1 MAEVYILVCEEAG
14 NSYNGKP
21 CFLNS
26 ENAASVRDDLNSK
39 YKETWQIIE
48 LTVADSTLQHEELK
62 ALKEKALWKK
72 VGENN
77 NGA

>member
-26 ENAASVRDDLNSK
+26 ENAASVRDTLNSK
-39 YKETWQIIE
+39 YEETWQIIE
-48 LTVADSTLQHEELK
+48 LSVADSTLQNEELRE
-62 ALKEKALWKK
+62 LKEKALWEK